1 SLSDTVPEI
10 AFFAFQMTFAI
21 ITPVLIVGTFAER
34 VKFGFVLAFSG
45 LWLVFVYAPITHWV
59 WGGGFLSD
67 GGIFGQVGVR
77 DFAGGLVVHQ
87 AAGVAALV
95 IAVIFGL
102 RKNRIDGP
110 HNPGIVMIG
119 AAMLW
124 VGWLGF
130 NGGSSLAADARAAMA
145 VAVTLLA
152 GATASLTWM
161 LWEYI
166 KTGKVTLV
174 GLVTGTIAGL
184 VAVTP
189 ASGYVGP
196 AYSILIGI
204 VAGLLC
210 QETVYFLRDKL
221 GVDDALDVFAVHGAG
236 GIYGSMMMAALGVA
250 SWTAQLGGM
259 LIIAVYVAAV
269 TFVLV
274 FFCKGLLGM
283 RVDADVENRGLD
295 HALFGDA
302 RPDTRP

>member
-1 SLSDTVPEI
+1 MVT
-10 AFFAFQMTFAI
+10 A
-21 ITPVLIVGTFAER
+21 
-34 VKFGFVLAFSG
+34 LANDEPDR
-45 LWLVFVYAPITHWV
+45 AAKP
-59 WGGGFLSD
+59 
-67 GGIFGQVGVR
+67 
-77 DFAGGLVVHQ
+77 AQ

-95 IAVIFGL
+95 IALIVGP

-145 VAVTLLA
+145 VAVPLLA

-196 AYSILIGI
+196 AYYILIGI

-269 TFVLV
+269 TFELV

-295 HALFGDA
+295 HAQFGDA